1 MTTRKELQKA
11 ILKRLE
17 EEGRKLYARDL
28 ADLGDTIALG
38 REVQYLAGSGL
49 ISAAT
54 REFDGVVHYAWATI
68 TPKGSDFINADGT
81 IGADVHVLTIKLH
94 EDTIRS
100 LLIARVRESEADETV
115 KGKLVD
121 QLRALPAEAVSKL
134 AERALDQAL
143 RYMPN
148 AIQWLQ
154 TAPWN

>member
-1 MTTRKELQKA
+1 MSTRKELQRA

-17 EEGRKLYARDL
+17 DEGRKLFAREL
-28 ADLGDTIALG
+28 ADLGEHAAIG
-38 REVQYLAGSGL
+38 REVAYLAGSGL
-49 ISAAT
+49 ITAAT
-54 REFDGVVHYAWATI
+54 RESDGVVHYAWANI
-68 TPKGSDFINADGT
+68 TPKGSDFINADDT

-100 LLIARVRESEADETV
+100 LLIARVRESEADDTV

-121 QLRALPAEAVSKL
+121 QLKSLPAEAVSKL

-154 TAPWN
+154 TAPWS